1 MNDRYWIGVM
11 INDITILKVKLNKKM
26 QKLSDMTILNRILEE
41 ILKNE
46 IRKLHNILL
55 IMFINMLLE

>member
-1 MNDRYWIGVM
+1 MNDRYWIGMM